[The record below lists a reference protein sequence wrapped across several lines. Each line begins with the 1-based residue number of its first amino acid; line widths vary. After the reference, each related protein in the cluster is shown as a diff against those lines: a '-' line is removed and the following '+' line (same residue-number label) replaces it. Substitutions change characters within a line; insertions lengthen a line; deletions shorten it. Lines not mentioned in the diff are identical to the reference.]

1 MFSQIFKLA
10 AHLLLWPSAVFV
22 LVLPWEGAALADDAA
37 IQDIRKL
44 YLESSQTSGDTSSAL
59 NKFSRLF
66 MEIDRDGNGV
76 SLQDVDLAEK
86 VRTAQTRAQF
96 AAQKLKYDLDG
107 DLVVTR
113 EELES
118 VLAYESG
125 RGMRRQSDAAI
136 LANFKREIAVRADK
150 IMKADA
156 VGDGQLSGIEVSKAD
171 PERNR
176 DYGGFTQQAALA
188 RAMLKADPNG
198 DGVLT
203 EAETFEILG
212 KVFAGMENGT
222 QTP

>member
-1 MFSQIFKLA
+1 MFMRFMQMLKWSGAIFILT
-10 AHLLLWPSAVFV
+10 
-22 LVLPWEGAALADDAA
+22 LPGQSIAFADDAA

-44 YLESSQTSGDTSSAL
+44 YLESSQMSGDTSSAL

-76 SLQDVDLAEK
+76 SLQDIDLAEK
-86 VRTAQTRAQF
+86 VRTAQTRAQI

-118 VLAYESG
+118 VLAYETG
-125 RGMRRQSDAAI
+125 RGMRRQSDAAM

-156 VGDGQLSGIEVSKAD
+156 DRDGQLSGIEVSKAD

-176 DYGGFTQQAALA
+176 DHGGFAQQTALA

-203 EAETFEILG
+203 EPETFEILG
-212 KVFAGMENGT
+212 KVFAGTENGA

>member
-1 MFSQIFKLA
+1 MFTRFMQMLKWSGAIFILA
-10 AHLLLWPSAVFV
+10 LSGQSVAF
-22 LVLPWEGAALADDAA
+22 ADDAA

-76 SLQDVDLAEK
+76 SMEDIDLAEK
-86 VRTAQTRAQF
+86 VRTAQTRAQI

-113 EELES
+113 DELES
-118 VLAYESG
+118 VLAYETG

-136 LANFKREIAVRADK
+136 LANFKREIAARADK

-156 VGDGQLSGIEVSKAD
+156 DRDGQLSGIEVSKAD

-176 DYGGFTQQAALA
+176 DHGGFAQQAALA

-203 EAETFEILG
+203 EPETFEILG
-212 KVFAGMENGT
+212 KVFARTENGA

>member
-1 MFSQIFKLA
+1 MFSQILKRVK
-10 AHLLLWPSAVFV
+10 HLFLWPSAVFV

-44 YLESSQTSGDTSSAL
+44 YLESSQTGGDTSSAL

-76 SLQDVDLAEK
+76 SLQDIDLAEK
-86 VRTAQTRAQF
+86 VRTAQTRAQI

-118 VLAYESG
+118 VLAYETG

-136 LANFKREIAVRADK
+136 LANFKREIAMRADK

-156 VGDGQLSGIEVSKAD
+156 NGDGQLSGLEVS
-171 PERNR
+171 NR
-176 DYGGFTQQAALA
+176 DPDRNWDNIVFIQQTALA

-198 DGVLT
+198 DGILT
-203 EAETFEILG
+203 EAEIFEILG
-212 KVFAGMENGT
+212 KVFAGTENGT